1 MAETSKGC
9 SVRYPETFMTASPQ
23 SHHDYSFADYL
34 TLERD
39 SEIKHEFDAGEILAM
54 SGGTARHSALAVKIP
69 AALETTRPSGCT
81 VFQSDMRV
89 RVVATGRATY
99 PDVSM
104 VCGPI
109 EYDPEDAAR
118 TTITNPVLLVEVL
131 SVTTEKGDR
140 GNKWMHYQ
148 RIPSLQE
155 YVLVSQEPRI
165 EIFRRTPSGT
175 WEYFEVR
182 EGSSRLATGPALDLA
197 MLYADLPV

>member
-1 MAETSKGC
+1 
-9 SVRYPETFMTASPQ
+9 MTVSSPQ
-23 SHHDYSFADYL
+23 SRHDYTFADYL
-34 TLERD
+34 ALERD
-39 SEIKHEFDAGEILAM
+39 SEIKHEFDAGDILAM
-54 SGGTARHSALAVKIP
+54 AGGTARHSALAANLVV
-69 AALETTRPSGCT
+69 ALGTTRPGGCT

-99 PDVSM
+99 PDASM

-109 EYDPEDAAR
+109 EYDTEDAGR
-118 TTITNPVLLVEVL
+118 TTITNPALLVEVL

-165 EIFRRTPSGT
+165 EIYRRLPSGT
-175 WEYFEVR
+175 WEYLEAR
-182 EGSSRLATGPALDLA
+182 EGTVRLASGPSLDLS

>member
-1 MAETSKGC
+1 
-9 SVRYPETFMTASPQ
+9 MTASLP
-23 SHHDYSFADYL
+23 HHDYTFGDYL
-34 TLERD
+34 ALERD
-39 SEIKHEFDAGEILAM
+39 SEVRHEFDAGEILAM
-54 SGGTARHSALAVKIP
+54 SGGTARHSALAARMIV
-69 AALETTRPSGCT
+69 ALGNTCAPGCT
-81 VFQSDMRV
+81 VFTSDMRV

-148 RIPSLQE
+148 RISSLQE
-155 YVLVSQEPRI
+155 YVLVSQEARV
-165 EIFRRTPSGT
+165 EIFSRTSSGT

-182 EGSSRLATGPALDLA
+182 EGNVRLATGPTLDLA
-197 MLYADLPV
+197 MLYADLPL

>member
-1 MAETSKGC
+1 
-9 SVRYPETFMTASPQ
+9 
-23 SHHDYSFADYL
+23 
-34 TLERD
+34 
-39 SEIKHEFDAGEILAM
+39 
-54 SGGTARHSALAVKIP
+54 
-69 AALETTRPSGCT
+69 
-81 VFQSDMRV
+81 
-89 RVVATGRATY
+89 
-99 PDVSM
+99 M

-109 EYDPEDAAR
+109 EYDLEDAAR
-118 TTITNPVLLVEVL
+118 TTITNPVLIVEVL

-182 EGSSRLATGPALDLA
+182 EGSVRLASGPALDLS

>member
-1 MAETSKGC
+1 M
-9 SVRYPETFMTASPQ
+9 
-23 SHHDYSFADYL
+23 SHHDYTFADYL
-34 TLERD
+34 ALERD
-39 SEIKHEFDAGEILAM
+39 SEVKHEFDAGEILAM
-54 SGGTARHSALAVKIP
+54 SGGTARHSALAVKI
-69 AALETTRPSGCT
+69 ATAMETTRPPGCT

-104 VCGPI
+104 ACGPI

-148 RIPSLQE
+148 QIPSLQE
-155 YVLVSQEPRI
+155 YVLVSQEPRV
-165 EIFRRTPSGT
+165 EVFRRTSTGT

-182 EGSSRLATGPALDLA
+182 EGSVRLASGPTLDLA
-197 MLYADLPV
+197 VLYADLPI

>member
-1 MAETSKGC
+1 
-9 SVRYPETFMTASPQ
+9 MTATA
-23 SHHDYSFADYL
+23 SHHDYTFADYL

-39 SEIKHEFDAGEILAM
+39 SEIRHEFDAGEILAM
-54 SGGTARHSALAVKIP
+54 SGGTARHSALAVNV
-69 AALETTRPSGCT
+69 AFALRGARPSGCT

-89 RVVATGRATY
+89 RVAATGRATY

-109 EYDPEDAAR
+109 EYDAEDAAH
-118 TTITNPVLLVEVL
+118 TTITNPLLLVEVL

-165 EIFRRTPSGT
+165 EIFRRTAAGT
-175 WEYFEVR
+175 WEYIEVH
-182 EGSSRLATGPALDLA
+182 EGSVKLACGPTLDLA

>member
-1 MAETSKGC
+1 
-9 SVRYPETFMTASPQ
+9 MTPSLSQ
-23 SHHDYSFADYL
+23 SHHDYTFADYFA
-34 TLERD
+34 LERD
-39 SEIKHEFDAGEILAM
+39 SEIKYEFDAGEILAR
-54 SGGTARHSALAVKIP
+54 SGGTARHSALAARMIS
-69 AALETTRPSGCT
+69 ALGNTCAPGCT
-81 VFQSDMRV
+81 VFTSDMRV

-148 RIPSLQE
+148 RISSLQE
-155 YVLVSQEPRI
+155 YILVSQESRI
-165 EIFRRTPSGT
+165 EIFRRMAADT
-175 WEYFEVR
+175 WEYLEVQ
-182 EGSSRLATGPALDLA
+182 EGNVRLASGPTLDLA
-197 MLYADLPV
+197 VLYANLPL

>member
-1 MAETSKGC
+1 
-9 SVRYPETFMTASPQ
+9 MTAPVPQ
-23 SHHDYSFADYL
+23 SHHEHTFQEYL

-39 SEIKHEFDAGEILAM
+39 SDIKHEYDTGEILAM
-54 SGGTARHSALAVKIP
+54 SGGTARHSALAMNVGF
-69 AALETTRPSGCT
+69 ALRGARPEGCT

-104 VCGPI
+104 VCGPL

-118 TTITNPVLLVEVL
+118 TTITNPTLIVEVL

-155 YVLVSQEPRI
+155 YVLVSQHPRI
-165 EIFRRTPSGT
+165 EIYRRLLSGT
-175 WEYFEVR
+175 WEYIDAR
-182 EGSSRLATGPALDLA
+182 EGSVTLAAGPTLDLA
-197 MLYADLPV
+197 TLYADLPV

>member
-1 MAETSKGC
+1 
-9 SVRYPETFMTASPQ
+9 MTASLPQ
-23 SHHDYSFADYL
+23 SHHDYTFADYL
-34 TLERD
+34 ALERE

-54 SGGTARHSALAVKIP
+54 TGGTSRHSALAMNVGH
-69 AALETTRPSGCT
+69 AVRGTRPDGCT
-81 VFQSDMRV
+81 VFQSDMRI

-109 EYDPEDAAR
+109 EYDPEDAER
-118 TTITNPVLLVEVL
+118 TTYTNPLLLVEVL

-148 RIPSLQE
+148 RISSLQE
-155 YVLVSQEPRI
+155 YVLVSQEPRV
-165 EIFRRTPSGT
+165 EIFRRTPAGT

-182 EGSSRLATGPALDLA
+182 EGNVRLASGPTLDLA
-197 MLYADLPV
+197 VLYADLPL

>member
-1 MAETSKGC
+1 MS
-9 SVRYPETFMTASPQ
+9 AST
-23 SHHDYSFADYL
+23 FADYL
-34 TLERD
+34 ALERD

-54 SGGTARHSALAVKIP
+54 SGGTARHSALAANIVV
-69 AALETTRPSGCT
+69 ALATTRSPGCT

-89 RVVATGRATY
+89 RVAATGRATY
-99 PDVSM
+99 SDISM

-109 EYDPEDAAR
+109 EYDPDDAAR

-148 RIPSLQE
+148 RISSLQE

-165 EIFRRTPSGT
+165 EIFRRTPSGA

-182 EGSSRLATGPALDLA
+182 EGNVRLASGPTLDLA
-197 MLYADLPV
+197 VLYADLPV

>member
-1 MAETSKGC
+1 
-9 SVRYPETFMTASPQ
+9 MTASLSQ
-23 SHHDYSFADYL
+23 SHHDYTFGDYL
-34 TLERD
+34 LLERD
-39 SEIKHEFDAGEILAM
+39 SEVKHEFDAGEILAM
-54 SGGTARHSALAVKIP
+54 SGGTARHSALAANITV
-69 AALETTRPSGCT
+69 ALATTRPPGCI

-89 RVVATGRATY
+89 RVLATGRATY

-118 TTITNPVLLVEVL
+118 TTITNPMLLVEVL
-131 SVTTEKGDR
+131 SVTTEQGDR

-148 RIPSLQE
+148 RIASLQE
-155 YVLVSQEPRI
+155 YVLVSQEARV

-182 EGSSRLATGPALDLA
+182 EGNVRLASGPALDLSV
-197 MLYADLPV
+197 LYADLPR